1 MIKTER
7 TISSARLLVCGLPG
21 QRSERFLYAV
31 SELNPCERENTH
43 RGSLGPHHTPM
54 PATDPTC
61 PFLGH
66 APSVYT
72 TFPNPADD
80 DDEVGFD
87 GPALALNGPL
97 DLLATGDEL
106 DPNPAMGVG
115 VGVGV
120 VVGELEPTPFIQ
132 PSASSRFFIF
142 LYTAR
147 G

>member
-1 MIKTER
+1 
-7 TISSARLLVCGLPG
+7 
-21 QRSERFLYAV
+21 
-31 SELNPCERENTH
+31 
-43 RGSLGPHHTPM
+43 M

-61 PFLGH
+61 PFLEH

-87 GPALALNGPL
+87 DPALALNGPL

-106 DPNPAMGVG
+106 DPNPAR
-115 VGVGV
+115 GVGV